1 MNKFTLQENSFLGKC
16 TQGYYSKDY
25 IGYQQPNN
33 PDFINHLKNM
43 TKAKNEL
50 ELVHD
55 FVVAYETAYTA
66 IKEIIQSESLLNC
79 VITVVP
85 RSKTENS
92 YAQSQKMFR
101 KAISC
106 VADQLKLTNA
116 TEAFKRVKNTRTTH
130 SWRMENNTGDLPY
143 PGITRDTC
151 EIDGSYF
158 HRKDVILVDDIY
170 TKNINVAED
179 CIQTLYDFGAK
190 RVIMYVIAKTRE

>member
-1 MNKFTLQENSFLGKC
+1 M
-16 TQGYYSKDY
+16 
-25 IGYQQPNN
+25 
-33 PDFINHLKNM
+33 
-43 TKAKNEL
+43 
-50 ELVHD
+50 
-55 FVVAYETAYTA
+55 
-66 IKEIIQSESLLNC
+66 
-79 VITVVP
+79 ITVAP

-158 HRKDVILVDDIY
+158 HGEGVILVDDIY